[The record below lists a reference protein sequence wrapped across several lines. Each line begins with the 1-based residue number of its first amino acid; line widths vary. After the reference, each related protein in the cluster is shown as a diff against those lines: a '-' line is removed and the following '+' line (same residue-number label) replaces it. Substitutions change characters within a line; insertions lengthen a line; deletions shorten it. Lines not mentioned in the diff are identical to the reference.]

1 MSGVSAPRLLRNP
14 GRSSLRPLLLC
25 GAGAMLALA
34 SARCAPDPTTDAN
47 DQPVQSQDPTLAT
60 SSTSSTSVTT
70 TTTTPTGASLIVLP
84 RPPARVSPIFTD
96 SYAAPFVQ
104 SGTAV
109 TVTPSTT
116 TKAEGTTSLAVTL
129 QTASSVFAASIDPA
143 QQAYDGVSQTELSF
157 SFDAGGTVNS
167 GLSTLAVA
175 VDDDDPATPI
185 TYVTLKPY
193 LTSGS
198 ITANTWYAATVPMS
212 ALNPTNLPIR
222 RVLLANKSGLSNVP
236 FLIDNI
242 RLSWTD
248 AAPTTTAVYTDSA
261 QNGFAAGGWSSTFAT
276 DPFRTTGASAVKAS
290 YTGAWG
296 AFTLVYDWNKPE
308 LPLGTFTTVQFDIS
322 PGPTAV
328 PAAMPSMYIGL
339 DSDPQ
344 KALVPYIPGGFKAN
358 TWHRVTI
365 RCSDLVSAPYRYVTF
380 KNQSFTTSYS
390 FYVDN
395 VSFQTDHVP
404 PPLRTAPP
412 PPASLTPDTFL
423 AGEVDVETI
432 IKTNDGLA
440 KPISPL
446 IYGLNG
452 VLAQD
457 DFPADVLKAATL
469 IRRGGDRG
477 NSYNWETNVSNGSY
491 NNNFTNDTQ
500 LAVQPGP
507 AAPDLDTITKNRAAG
522 RATLVPFVLNDWV
535 SGPVASN
542 IPYLTAGWNKA
553 AYFNRVGLVKPTA
566 FTTTP
571 DLADGM
577 VYTDEHMAFMKGQ
590 FASDIYASSAGASRV
605 LVGIDNEPDLYH
617 WNFPMLQEGSGDVI
631 TMTASDGSSVPV
643 GKRVTAEELTAR
655 TIKFAARAKT
665 ISPDAHVIGP
675 SHYGFDGFTTWH
687 QLENAQFQ
695 TNGHWFMDDF
705 LASIKAE
712 SVRTGVRLLDTWDF
726 HWYPQPVVNGTY
738 VSALDNNQRAT
749 GLTAAEI
756 DAIVQGPR
764 SYWDPSYDEGSW
776 ITQNLGGPANVLN
789 RTLSRLAADYP
800 GTKIGVT
807 EYYPGGR
814 NHIASGI
821 AVVDSLGVFQRMGVN
836 VAAMWPVGGNAG
848 QQYAFGGLEL
858 LRSAD
863 GAGLKFADNV
873 VTVQHPE
880 IAPSSVYAGA
890 DGSKRMT
897 VLVVNKTS
905 AIRKFGLRAYNDT
918 QLKNVSVY
926 RIDAAHPAPY
936 LVTTE
941 ALTKNNAYA
950 YAAPGLS
957 ATMLVFTAP

>member
-1 MSGVSAPRLLRNP
+1 ML
-14 GRSSLRPLLLC
+14 
-25 GAGAMLALA
+25 GAALLALA
-34 SARCAPDPTTDAN
+34 SARCAPDATDSE
-47 DQPVQSQDPTLAT
+47 PVQSDEPTLA
-60 SSTSSTSVTT
+60 SSADGL
-70 TTTTPTGASLIVLP
+70 TTPTGASLVVLP
-84 RPPARVSPIFTD
+84 RPPARVSSVFTD
-96 SYAAPFVQ
+96 SYVAPFVQ
-104 SGTAV
+104 AGTAV
-109 TVTPSTT
+109 TVTPNTS
-116 TKAEGTTSLAVTL
+116 TKAEGTTSLAINL
-129 QTASSVFAASIDPA
+129 QTATSVYAASIDPA
-143 QQAYDGVSQTELSF
+143 QQTYDGVSQTELSF
-157 SFDAGGTVNS
+157 SFNPGATVSS
-167 GLSTLAVA
+167 GLATLAVA

-185 TYVTLKPY
+185 TYVTLKPF

-198 ITANTWYAATVPMS
+198 LAANTWYSATVPMS
-212 ALNPTNLPIR
+212 SLNPTNLPLR
-222 RVLLANKSGLSNVP
+222 RVLLANKSGLSNVG
-236 FLIDNI
+236 FLIDNV

-248 AAPTTTAVYTDSA
+248 AAPTTLAVYTDSA
-261 QNGFAAGGWSSTFAT
+261 QNSFAAGGWSSTFAT
-276 DPFRTTGASAVKAS
+276 DPFRTTGASAIKAS

-296 AFTLVYDWNKPE
+296 AFTLVYDWNKPAF
-308 LPLGTFTTVQFDIS
+308 PVGTFTTVQFDIS

-344 KALVPYIPGGFKAN
+344 KYLLPYIPGGFKAN

-395 VSFQTDHVP
+395 VSFQTDHAP

-412 PPASLTPDTFL
+412 PPPPPPPPPSPTPDTFL

-457 DFPADVLKAATL
+457 NFPPAVLTAATL

-477 NSYNWETNVSNGSY
+477 NSYNWETNISNGSY

-500 LAVQPGP
+500 LAVASGP

-566 FTTTP
+566 FAATP
-571 DLADGM
+571 DLDDGM
-577 VYTDEHMAFMKGQ
+577 VYTDEHMAFMKAQ
-590 FASDIYASSAGASRV
+590 FAGLASDIYASTAGSSRV

-643 GKRVTAEELTAR
+643 GKRVTAEEFTAR
-655 TIKFAARAKT
+655 TIKFAARAKS

-695 TNGHWFMDDF
+695 TNGHWYMDDF

-712 SVRTGVRLLDTWDF
+712 SDRTGVRLLDTWDF
-726 HWYPQPVVNGTY
+726 HWYPQPVINGTY

-776 ITQNLGGPANVLN
+776 ITQNIGGPANVLN
-789 RTLSRLAADYP
+789 RTLSRIAADYP

-814 NHIASGI
+814 NHIASGM
-821 AVVDSLGVFQRMGVN
+821 AVVDTLGVFQRMGVN

-848 QQYAFGGLEL
+848 QQYAYGGLEL

-863 GAGLKFADNV
+863 GAGGVKFANSV

-890 DGSKRMT
+890 DSSKRMT

-905 AIRKFGLRAYNDT
+905 AVRKFGLRAYNDS
-918 QLKNVSVY
+918 QLTSVKVY
-926 RIDAAHPAPY
+926 RIDASHPTPY
-936 LVTTE
+936 LATTD

>member
-1 MSGVSAPRLLRNP
+1 MPAAPTPRLLRNP
-14 GRSSLRPLLLC
+14 GRRSARYITLC

-34 SARCAPDPTTDAN
+34 SARCAPDPTTDGGAR
-47 DQPVQSQDPTLAT
+47 VQEQDPTIGTDSAGL
-60 SSTSSTSVTT
+60 
-70 TTTTPTGASLIVLP
+70 TTPTGANLIVLP
-84 RPPARVSPIFTD
+84 RPPARVSTIFTD

-109 TVTPSTT
+109 TVTPNTT
-116 TKAEGTTSLAVTL
+116 TKSEGTTSLAVTL
-129 QTASSVFAASIDPA
+129 QTATSVFAAAIDPA
-143 QQAYDGVSQTELSF
+143 QQTYDGVSQTELSF
-157 SFDAGGTVNS
+157 SFNAGATVNG
-167 GLSTLAVA
+167 GLATLAIA
-175 VDDDDPATPI
+175 VDDGDPATPI

-193 LTSGS
+193 LTSGT
-198 ITANTWYAATVPMS
+198 IAANTWYAVTVPMS
-212 ALNPTNLPIR
+212 VLNPTNLPIR
-222 RVLLANKSGLSNVP
+222 SVLLANKSGLSNVP
-236 FLIDNI
+236 FLVDNL

-248 AAPTTTAVYTDSA
+248 AAPTTLAVYTDSA
-261 QNGFAAGGWSSTFAT
+261 QNSFAAGGWSDTFAS

-296 AFTLVYDWNKPE
+296 AFALVYDWNKPDF
-308 LPLGTFTTVQFDIS
+308 PVGTFTTVQFDIS

-344 KALVPYIPGGFKAN
+344 KPLLPYIPGGFKVN

-365 RCSDLVSAPYRYVTF
+365 PCSDLVSAPYRWITF

-395 VSFQTDHVP
+395 VSFQTDHAP

-412 PPASLTPDTFL
+412 PPPPPPSPTPDTFL

-432 IKTNDGLA
+432 IKTNDGLS

-452 VLAQD
+452 VLVQD
-457 DFPADVLKAATL
+457 NFPADVLKAATL

-477 NSYNWETNVSNGSY
+477 NSYNWETNISNGSY
-491 NNNFTNDTQ
+491 NNNFTNDTMY
-500 LAVQPGP
+500 AVQAGP
-507 AAPDLDTITKNRAAG
+507 AAPDMSTITQNRIDG

-566 FTTTP
+566 FAGAP
-571 DLADGM
+571 DLNDGM

-590 FASDIYASSAGASRV
+590 FATDIYASTAGASRV

-631 TMTASDGSSVPV
+631 TMPNGATNVAV
-643 GKRVTAEELTAR
+643 GKRVTAEEFTAR

-695 TNGHWFMDDF
+695 TNGHWYMDDF

-712 SVRTGVRLLDTWDF
+712 SDRTGVRLLDTWDF
-726 HWYPQPVVNGTY
+726 HWYPQPVINGTY
-738 VSALDNNQRAT
+738 VSALDNSVRT
-749 GLTAAEI
+749 MTAAEI
-756 DAIVQGPR
+756 DAVVQGPR
-764 SYWDPSYDEGSW
+764 SYWDPAYDEGSW
-776 ITQNLGGPANVLN
+776 ITQNIGGPANVLN
-789 RTLSRLAADYP
+789 RTLSRIAADYP

-814 NHIASGI
+814 NHIASGM
-821 AVVDSLGVFQRMGVN
+821 AVVDTLGVFQRMGVN

-848 QQYAFGGLEL
+848 QQYAFGGLKL
-858 LRSAD
+858 LRNAD
-863 GAGLKFADNV
+863 GAGLSFAGTV

-880 IAPSSVYAGA
+880 IAPSSVFAGA
-890 DGSKRMT
+890 DSAKRVT
-897 VLVVNKTS
+897 VLVVNKTN
-905 AIRKFGLRAYNDT
+905 AVRKFGLRAYNDS
-918 QLKNVSVY
+918 QLTSVAVY
-926 RIDAAHPAPY
+926 RIDATHSSPY
-936 LVTTE
+936 LATTD

-950 YAAPGLS
+950 YAAPALS